1 MIPVKFMSKEIPD
14 DYFSHGKF
22 NAINITWAI
31 TRKCSLSCSYCEVCN
46 RWKHFTPDK
55 KVIDGI
61 LNYIYRITKDKK
73 YVDLMQFDREPTN
86 NEYYI
91 YMMNEHRK
99 NIPNINLKK

>member
-1 MIPVKFMSKEIPD
+1 MIPIKFMSKEIPD

-73 YVDLMQFDREPTN
+73 YVDDAITT
-86 NEYYI
+86 
-91 YMMNEHRK
+91 
-99 NIPNINLKK
+99 LKFKTLAKDCIGIL